1 MTLQQLEQN
10 AEAFFASGYN
20 CAESVSQAVI
30 EMFNAELP
38 AALPRIAS
46 ALGGG
51 IGGTHQELCGAFTG
65 GILAIGYLLGRS
77 QLGEDNSLAKEAAAE
92 FRTRLL
98 DNYGMLN
105 CGVLLEKF
113 GDQVDDQECRKIV
126 GKAAGELGRLLNDK
140 GLRFK

>member
-10 AEAFFASGYN
+10 AEAYFASGYN

-30 EMFNAELP
+30 EVFSSELP
-38 AALPRIAS
+38 AVLPRIAS

-77 QLGEDNSLAKEAAAE
+77 QPGEDISAAKEVAAE
-92 FRTRLL
+92 FRTKFFNI
-98 DNYGMLN
+98 DDDLN

-113 GDQVDDQECRKIV
+113 GDQVDDQECRKLV
-126 GKAAGELGRLLNDK
+126 GKAAGELGRLLIEK
-140 GLRFK
+140 GFRLK